1 MVLVVNF
8 TVTFAPDSFRANYD
22 RHVLLLKANYCMA
35 SSTLLP
41 PKTAKFFSII
51 KSTTIEFLPLPTN
64 STLNSPENLKSP
76 SGDAGIEHYISGV
89 TKQSNEVTS
98 NE

>member
-1 MVLVVNF
+1 
-8 TVTFAPDSFRANYD
+8 
-22 RHVLLLKANYCMA
+22 MA
-35 SSTLLP
+35 SSTLVP